1 MNARSR
7 LLALAVASLFATAAV
22 AQYAP
27 PPPPPPPPEA
37 QGAIPPPPPPP
48 PMAPAAPVEQQS
60 LPAPPPP
67 PPPPPAE
74 PVQPAIPPMPATDQT
89 MSAPAATGGLTEERS
104 VQFQDAQGVNVT
116 VNYGM
121 PQPDNFGPKPPFSQ
135 LDSNHDGRISQTE
148 AQAYLPLYN
157 DWLHVAPHASSISQA
172 QYDGW
177 ND

>member
-1 MNARSR
+1 
-7 LLALAVASLFATAAV
+7 
-22 AQYAP
+22 
-27 PPPPPPPPEA
+27 
-37 QGAIPPPPPPP
+37 
-48 PMAPAAPVEQQS
+48 
-60 LPAPPPP
+60 
-67 PPPPPAE
+67 
-74 PVQPAIPPMPATDQT
+74 
-89 MSAPAATGGLTEERS
+89 MSAPAASGGGLTEARS

-135 LDSNHDGRISQTE
+135 LDSNHDGRISQSE